1 MKAEVGLSGARPAQ
15 RPPIEGMRVG
25 RPWRQRIEDLFACEV
40 DHAGKSVLDAGS
52 NVGILAYEIS
62 KRGPS
67 FLHLV
72 DGSAPQLEA
81 ARLIFS
87 AVETP
92 HRLDLV
98 DLTDEERL
106 KQVLAPA
113 YDIVQL
119 LAVYQHI
126 HRASG
131 DEAARRVLASLAA
144 HCSETFIVASNPDFV
159 PAMTETLL
167 ASGLSFERE
176 TVSPSPRRVRHLVF
190 RRQ

>member
-1 MKAEVGLSGARPAQ
+1 
-15 RPPIEGMRVG
+15 MRVG
-25 RPWRQRIEDLFACEV
+25 RPWRQRTEDLFACEV
-40 DHAGKSVLDAGS
+40 DYAGKSVLDAGS

-62 KRGPS
+62 KRGPA
-67 FLHLV
+67 FLHLI
-72 DGSAPQLEA
+72 DGSEPPLDA
-81 ARLIFS
+81 ARLIFN

-98 DLTDEERL
+98 DLTDAEQLEA
-106 KQVLAPA
+106 VLAPT

-131 DEAARRVLASLAA
+131 DEAARSVLANLAA
-144 HCSETFIVASNPDFV
+144 HCRETFIVASNPAFI
-159 PAMTETLL
+159 PAMAETLRGAEL
-167 ASGLSFERE
+167 TFDRE

-190 RRQ
+190 RRRVRLRHDTSDSES

>member
-1 MKAEVGLSGARPAQ
+1 MV
-15 RPPIEGMRVG
+15 VG
-25 RPWRQRIEDLFACEV
+25 RPWRQRIADLLACEV
-40 DHAGKSVLDAGS
+40 DYAGKSVLDAGS
-52 NVGILAYEIS
+52 NVGILAYEIA

-67 FLHLV
+67 FLHLL
-72 DGSAPQLEA
+72 DGSAPQLDA
-81 ARLIFS
+81 ARLIFN

-98 DLTDEERL
+98 DLTDAPHLET
-106 KQVLAPA
+106 VLAPA

-131 DEAARRVLASLAA
+131 DEAARSVLANLAA
-144 HCSETFIVASNPDFV
+144 HCKETFIVASNPDYV
-159 PAMTETLL
+159 PAMTETLFG
-167 ASGLSFERE
+167 SGLALERE

-190 RRQ
+190 RRH